1 MDLLIVNLQYIFLR
15 LAVTG
20 LVVKFALKYIPY
32 YVAVVLVAQF
42 SFCYDLIIFYFYY
55 DSPIGTFSEV
65 LLADFLYT
73 LRVVAAWWIIKRLLN
88 WLNNFWIAVFIGA
101 ELTFVVDY
109 FIFDGVY

>member
-15 LAVTG
+15 LAGTG

-42 SFCYDLIIFYFYY
+42 SICYDLIIFYFYY

-73 LRVVAAWWIIKRLLN
+73 LRVVAAWWLIKRLWN